1 MFLIALAPPL
11 WFRIMDR
18 RLDDYMAGRGALA
31 EEAQPDG
38 SSPAMSHAITG

>member
-18 RLDDYMAGRGALA
+18 RLDDYMAGR
-31 EEAQPDG
+31 EAQPDG